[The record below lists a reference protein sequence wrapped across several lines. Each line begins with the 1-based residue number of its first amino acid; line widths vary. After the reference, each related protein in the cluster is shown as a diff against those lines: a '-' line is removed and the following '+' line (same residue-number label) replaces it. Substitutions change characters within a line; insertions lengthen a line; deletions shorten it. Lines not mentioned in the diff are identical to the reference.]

1 MSHPSQ
7 ERPTKP
13 RVSCVEHNWKQSL
26 VLSGSVLQTRLRK
39 CWMKILIP
47 LVCMFC
53 EKFNSAVREN
63 IGVRYGGYFEEV

>member
-1 MSHPSQ
+1 
-7 ERPTKP
+7 
-13 RVSCVEHNWKQSL
+13 
-26 VLSGSVLQTRLRK
+26 
-39 CWMKILIP
+39 MKILIP